1 MKTMKKILLACASGI
16 ATSTAVNH
24 KLSKVLDEKGY
35 KGQYRITQC
44 KVQEVFAQSANYDF
58 CVATTK
64 ISGEVKCPVILGI
77 AFLTGIGLDKVVAQV
92 LEEMKK

>member
-1 MKTMKKILLACASGI
+1 MKKILLACASGI

-24 KLSKVLDEKGY
+24 KLSMILDEKGY
-35 KGQYRITQC
+35 KGKYRIAQC
-44 KVQEVFAQSANYDF
+44 KIQEVFAQAPNYDF

-64 ISGEVKCPVILGI
+64 ISGDVKCPVILGI

-92 LEEMKK
+92 IEYMEKEEL